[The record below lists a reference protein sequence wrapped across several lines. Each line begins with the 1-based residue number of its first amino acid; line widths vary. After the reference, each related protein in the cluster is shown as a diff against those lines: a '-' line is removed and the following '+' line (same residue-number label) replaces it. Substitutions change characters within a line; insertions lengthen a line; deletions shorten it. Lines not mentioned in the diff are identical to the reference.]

1 MDKLLLIVICYCYC
15 YLLLCLISL
24 SQELDY
30 ATNFLANGP
39 GQWKDSGLGQA
50 FRAAVANPDIIN
62 IIDWKPYG
70 FLEPPLDRLSHVFC
84 LT

>member
-1 MDKLLLIVICYCYC
+1 MM
-15 YLLLCLISL
+15 L

-39 GQWKDSGLGQA
+39 GQWKDSGLGEA

-70 FLEPPLDRLSHVFC
+70 CLESPLDLLHNF
-84 LT
+84 